1 MPIPIVNERKAA
13 MKKIM
18 MAVGFAAMVVAAGC
32 DDVIPARELV
42 KRTGG
47 DKVNTIMWTYYI
59 GSENGCDC
67 FCHEMMGLSA
77 SLPCPSV
84 SHKTYYA
91 VRSSEFPTFT
101 RRFHRTDDRTKWV
114 PVMFKE
120 DWRGVEILTDDGF
133 SKRLD
138 APLNHVNETRIER
151 SSP

>member
-1 MPIPIVNERKAA
+1 
-13 MKKIM
+13 MKSYARIILVTTL
-18 MAVGFAAMVVAAGC
+18 ALAAGC
-32 DDVIPARELV
+32 NDIISARELV

-77 SLPCPSV
+77 SLPSPSV

-120 DWRGVEILTDDGF
+120 DSRGVEILTDDGF
-133 SKRLD
+133 SKRHD
-138 APLNHVNETRIER
+138 APLNHVNETWIER
-151 SSP
+151 RNP

>member
-1 MPIPIVNERKAA
+1 
-13 MKKIM
+13 MKKM
-18 MAVGFAAMVVAAGC
+18 MLVLWLAAMVAAAGC
-32 DDVIPARELV
+32 DNVIPARELV
-42 KRTGG
+42 KRTDG
-47 DKVNTIMWTYYI
+47 DAVHTIKWTYYI

-67 FCHEMMGLSA
+67 FCHEKMVLSA

-101 RRFHRTDDRTKWV
+101 RRFPRTDDPTKWS

-133 SKRLD
+133 RKRLD
-138 APLNHVNETRIER
+138 DPLNPVNETRIER
-151 SSP
+151 RNP

>member
-1 MPIPIVNERKAA
+1 MKEETI
-13 MKKIM
+13 MKKMM
-18 MAVGFAAMVVAAGC
+18 MAVGFVVMVAAAGC
-32 DDVIPARELV
+32 DNVISARELV

-47 DKVNTIMWTYYI
+47 DRVNTIKWTYYI

-84 SHKTYYA
+84 SHETYYA

-101 RRFHRTDDRTKWV
+101 GRFHRTDDHTKWL

-120 DWRGVEILTDDGF
+120 DSRGVEILIDHTTATEAGDP
-133 SKRLD
+133 
-138 APLNHVNETRIER
+138 ANPVNPVYETIIER
-151 SSP
+151 NAS

>member
-1 MPIPIVNERKAA
+1 
-13 MKKIM
+13 MKKM
-18 MAVGFAAMVVAAGC
+18 MLALWLVAMVVAAGC
-32 DDVIPARELV
+32 DNVILARELV

-77 SLPCPSV
+77 SLPSPSV

-114 PVMFKE
+114 HVMFKE
-120 DWRGVEILTDDGF
+120 DSRGVEILTDDGCR
-133 SKRLD
+133 KRLD
-138 APLNHVNETRIER
+138 DPLNHVNETRIER
-151 SSP
+151 SNP

>member
-1 MPIPIVNERKAA
+1 
-13 MKKIM
+13 MKKM
-18 MAVGFAAMVVAAGC
+18 MLALWLVAMVVAAGC
-32 DDVIPARELV
+32 DNVISARELV
-42 KRTGG
+42 KRTSG
-47 DKVNTIMWTYYI
+47 DKVNTIMWYYI

-67 FCHEMMGLSA
+67 FCHEMMCLSA
-77 SLPCPSV
+77 SLPCPSI

-133 SKRLD
+133 SKRQD

-151 SSP
+151 SNP

>member
-1 MPIPIVNERKAA
+1 
-13 MKKIM
+13 MKKM
-18 MAVGFAAMVVAAGC
+18 MKAVGFAAMVACIAGC
-32 DDVIPARELV
+32 DNVISAQELV

-47 DKVNTIMWTYYI
+47 DAVHTIKWTYYI

-84 SHKTYYA
+84 SHETYYA

-101 RRFHRTDDRTKWV
+101 GRFPRTDDHTKWL

-120 DWRGVEILTDDGF
+120 DSRGVEILTDDRF
-133 SKRLD
+133 RKRQD
-138 APLNHVNETRIER
+138 DPLNHVNETRIER

>member
-1 MPIPIVNERKAA
+1 
-13 MKKIM
+13 MKKM
-18 MAVGFAAMVVAAGC
+18 MKAVGSAAMVVAAGC

-42 KRTGG
+42 KRTDG
-47 DKVNTIMWTYYI
+47 DAVHTIKWTYYI

-67 FCHEMMGLSA
+67 FCHEKMVLSA

-101 RRFHRTDDRTKWV
+101 RRFPRTDDPTKWS

-133 SKRLD
+133 RKRLD
-138 APLNHVNETRIER
+138 DPLNPVNETRIER
-151 SSP
+151 RNP

>member
-1 MPIPIVNERKAA
+1 
-13 MKKIM
+13 MKKM
-18 MAVGFAAMVVAAGC
+18 MLALWLVAMVVAAGC
-32 DDVIPARELV
+32 DNVISARELV
-42 KRTGG
+42 KRTSG

-77 SLPCPSV
+77 SLPSPSV

-114 PVMFKE
+114 HVMFKE
-120 DWRGVEILTDDGF
+120 DSRGVEILTDDGF
-133 SKRLD
+133 SKRLH

-151 SSP
+151 SNP

>member
-1 MPIPIVNERKAA
+1 
-13 MKKIM
+13 MKKM
-18 MAVGFAAMVVAAGC
+18 MLALWLVAMVVAAGC
-32 DDVIPARELV
+32 NDVILARELV

-77 SLPCPSV
+77 SLPSPSV

-114 PVMFKE
+114 HVMFKE
-120 DWRGVEILTDDGF
+120 DSRGVEILTDDGF

-151 SSP
+151 SNP

>member
-1 MPIPIVNERKAA
+1 
-13 MKKIM
+13 MKKM
-18 MAVGFAAMVVAAGC
+18 MRALWLVAMVVVAGC
-32 DDVIPARELV
+32 DNVISARELV

-47 DKVNTIMWTYYI
+47 DKVNTIKWTYYI

-84 SHKTYYA
+84 SHETYYA

-101 RRFHRTDDRTKWV
+101 GRFPRTDDHTKWL

-120 DWRGVEILTDDGF
+120 DSSGVEILTDDGCR
-133 SKRLD
+133 KRLD
-138 APLNHVNETRIER
+138 DHLNHVNETRIER
-151 SSP
+151 SNP

>member
-1 MPIPIVNERKAA
+1 
-13 MKKIM
+13 MKKM
-18 MAVGFAAMVVAAGC
+18 MLVLWLVAMVVAAGC
-32 DDVIPARELV
+32 DNVILARELV

-77 SLPCPSV
+77 SLPSPSV

-114 PVMFKE
+114 HVMFKE
-120 DWRGVEILTDDGF
+120 DSRGVEILTDDGF

-151 SSP
+151 SNP

>member
-1 MPIPIVNERKAA
+1 
-13 MKKIM
+13 MKRI
-18 MAVGFAAMVVAAGC
+18 ARIILVSTFALAAGC
-32 DDVIPARELV
+32 NDVIVLSARELL
-42 KRTGG
+42 KRTDG
-47 DKVNTIMWTYYI
+47 DMVHTIKWTYYI

-101 RRFHRTDDRTKWV
+101 RRFHRTDDRTKWI

-151 SSP
+151 SNP

>member
-1 MPIPIVNERKAA
+1 
-13 MKKIM
+13 MKKM
-18 MAVGFAAMVVAAGC
+18 MLALWLVAMVVAAGC
-32 DDVIPARELV
+32 NDVILARELV

-77 SLPCPSV
+77 SLPSPSV

-114 PVMFKE
+114 HVMFKE
-120 DWRGVEILTDDGF
+120 DSRGVEILTDDGF

-151 SSP
+151 RNP

>member
-1 MPIPIVNERKAA
+1 
-13 MKKIM
+13 MKKM
-18 MAVGFAAMVVAAGC
+18 MLALWLVAMVVAAGC
-32 DDVIPARELV
+32 NDVILARELV

-77 SLPCPSV
+77 SLPSPSV

-114 PVMFKE
+114 HVMFKE
-120 DWRGVEILTDDGF
+120 DSRGVEILTDDGF

-138 APLNHVNETRIER
+138 APLNHVNETQIER
-151 SSP
+151 RNP

>member
-1 MPIPIVNERKAA
+1 
-13 MKKIM
+13 MKKM
-18 MAVGFAAMVVAAGC
+18 MLALWLVAMVVAAGG
-32 DDVIPARELV
+32 DNVISARELV
-42 KRTGG
+42 KRTSG
-47 DKVNTIMWTYYI
+47 DKVNTIMWYYI

-77 SLPCPSV
+77 SLPSPSV

-114 PVMFKE
+114 HVMFKE
-120 DWRGVEILTDDGF
+120 DSRGVEILTDDGF

-151 SSP
+151 SNP